1 MPTAGIQVKDSCNF
15 DEGRWWE
22 GPGSLDRFEGWVPGF
37 AADRLHVCEKEMSQ
51 GWLKRLWLEYL
62 RNDFEYKYNKAASQ
76 KVQAVHLD
84 YKKVKI

>member
-1 MPTAGIQVKDSCNF
+1 MG
-15 DEGRWWE
+15 
-22 GPGSLDRFEGWVPGF
+22 
-37 AADRLHVCEKEMSQ
+37 Q

-84 YKKVKI
+84 YKKVKIKKDEKSWDK